1 MLRAELTDGGKGEG
15 GGRQHLIE
23 AYAVV
28 VQILLLHQGAEGRR
42 QGHHVRIL
50 RHRLVHGEQ
59 SVVGHGFLPVWL
71 PLHGEDAQVGGVL
84 PAGHN
89 QGVPH
94 AQGLV
99 QGGVGVAGEDHVDAV
114 HPPGQLVVLALSPA
128 VGAAVG
134 QADDKIGSVP
144 GQQLFLQGGHGAL
157 RRVGGGLELHAR
169 HGGVAVRLLP
179 HQAENAVVDAAPLQN
194 QVVPDAVAVPRRPG
208 VRVLRRGL
216 VVGLDNG
223 GHRIAAVHGGV
234 EHLRQAAGAVVKLMV
249 AQRRGV
255 VPHRAQGPQ
264 LRGLRGVDGLEQ
276 TAHGK
281 VSGVQNQGVRV
292 GRPLLLDQGG
302 QAGIAAVFPALLIR
316 HGEEVVVGVMGEQN
330 RRFISGRVSRGQSGQ
345 RPGQQT
351 GRQAQPKRA
360 YANRMM
366 HLIPSSAPSL
376 PHFSEKGKPQPGL

>member
-1 MLRAELTDGGKGEG
+1 M
-15 GGRQHLIE
+15 
-23 AYAVV
+23 
-28 VQILLLHQGAEGRR
+28 
-42 QGHHVRIL
+42 
-50 RHRLVHGEQ
+50 
-59 SVVGHGFLPVWL
+59 
-71 PLHGEDAQVGGVL
+71 
-84 PAGHN
+84 
-89 QGVPH
+89 
-94 AQGLV
+94 
-99 QGGVGVAGEDHVDAV
+99 GVAGEDHVDAV
-114 HPPGQLVVLALSPA
+114 HPLGQLVVLALSPA

-134 QADDKIGSVP
+134 QADDKVGSR
-144 GQQLFLQGGHGAL
+144 LLQGGHGTL
-157 RRVGGGLELHAR
+157 RRIGNRLKLHAR
-169 HGGVAVRLLP
+169 HGGVAVRLLS
-179 HQAENAVVDAAPLQN
+179 HQAEDTVADAAPLQN

-208 VRVLRRGL
+208 VRVLLRGL

-223 GHRIAAVHGGV
+223 GHRIAALHGGV

-281 VSGVQNQGVRV
+281 ISGVQDQGVRV

-302 QAGIAAVFPALLIR
+302 QTGIAAVFPALLIR

-330 RRFISGRVSRGQSGQ
+330 RRFISGCVSRGQSGQ